1 VKRPPEEGKMTE
13 QGQQRID
20 SPLQSE
26 RGMTTINEGVVSKI
40 AGVAAGE
47 VEGVRMGGS
56 ASRTAGGIL
65 ENVTGSQGQTR
76 GVSVEVGRFETAI
89 DLTMGIEYGSN
100 ILERVEQVRNRI
112 SQRVENITG
121 LRVTELNVTVSDVVF
136 PGEEGGEGRREQSR
150 GPLYEDQTRQMG
162 TEEIEAGDRERGD
175 KDTERVDLGAAR
187 AESMSPSESKFSE
200 ETIRAEDRGE
210 DETAELRLDDDET
223 GPRGRRREENE

>member
-1 VKRPPEEGKMTE
+1 MTE

-100 ILERVEQVRNRI
+100 ILERVEEVRNRI

-136 PGEEGGEGRREQSR
+136 SGEEGGEGRREQSR
-150 GPLYEDQTRQMG
+150 GPLYEDQTRQME
-162 TEEIEAGDRERGD
+162 TEEIEAGDRERAD
-175 KDTERVDLGAAR
+175 KDTERVDVGAAR
-187 AESMSPSESKFSE
+187 AEAMTPSESKFSE

>member
-1 VKRPPEEGKMTE
+1 MTE

-76 GVSVEVGRFETAI
+76 GVS
-89 DLTMGIEYGSN
+89 IEYGSN

-162 TEEIEAGDRERGD
+162 TEEIEAGDLERGD
-175 KDTERVDLGAAR
+175 KDTERVDVGAAR
-187 AESMSPSESKFSE
+187 AEAMTPSESKFSE

>member
-1 VKRPPEEGKMTE
+1 MTE

-26 RGMTTINEGVVSKI
+26 RGVTTIKEGVVSRI

-65 ENVTGSQGQTR
+65 DNVTGSQGQTR

-100 ILERVEQVRNRI
+100 ILERVEQVRDRI

-136 PGEEGGEGRREQSR
+136 PEEGGEGLRGQSR

-162 TEEIEAGDRERGD
+162 TGESEVGDRDLGGE
-175 KDTERVDLGAAR
+175 DTERVDLGAAR
-187 AESMSPSESKFSE
+187 AEAITRSGSRFSE
-200 ETIRAEDRGE
+200 ETIRTEDKEE
-210 DETAELRLDDDET
+210 DETTELGLGDEET
-223 GPRGRRREENE
+223 GRRGRRREEDE

>member
-1 VKRPPEEGKMTE
+1 MTE

-26 RGMTTINEGVVSKI
+26 RGRTTINEGVVSKI

-100 ILERVEQVRNRI
+100 ILERVEQVRDRI

-175 KDTERVDLGAAR
+175 EDTERVDLGAAR
-187 AESMSPSESKFSE
+187 AEAMTRSGSKFSE
-200 ETIRAEDRGE
+200 ETIRAEDRRE

-223 GPRGRRREENE
+223 GRRGRRRGENE

>member
-1 VKRPPEEGKMTE
+1 MTE

-56 ASRTAGGIL
+56 ASRAAGGIL
-65 ENVTGSQGQTR
+65 ENVTGSQGQAR

-150 GPLYEDQTRQMG
+150 GPLYEDQARQMG

-175 KDTERVDLGAAR
+175 KDTERVDLGA
-187 AESMSPSESKFSE
+187 S
-200 ETIRAEDRGE
+200 RAEDRGE

>member
-1 VKRPPEEGKMTE
+1 MTE

-26 RGMTTINEGVVSKI
+26 RGMTTINEGVVSRI
-40 AGVAAGE
+40 AGLAAGE

-56 ASRTAGGIL
+56 ASRTVGGIL

-76 GVSVEVGRFETAI
+76 GISVEVGRFETAI

-100 ILERVEQVRNRI
+100 ILERVQQVRDRI

-150 GPLYEDQTRQMG
+150 GPLYEDQTQQMG

-175 KDTERVDLGAAR
+175 EDTERVDLGAAR
-187 AESMSPSESKFSE
+187 AEAMTRSGSKFSE
-200 ETIRAEDRGE
+200 ETIRAEDRRE

-223 GPRGRRREENE
+223 GRRGRRRGENE

>member
-1 VKRPPEEGKMTE
+1 MTE

-40 AGVAAGE
+40 AGEAAGE

-175 KDTERVDLGAAR
+175 KDTERVDLGA
-187 AESMSPSESKFSE
+187 S
-200 ETIRAEDRGE
+200 RAEDRGE

>member
-1 VKRPPEEGKMTE
+1 MTE

-175 KDTERVDLGAAR
+175 KDTERVDLGA
-187 AESMSPSESKFSE
+187 S
-200 ETIRAEDRGE
+200 RAEDRGE

>member
-1 VKRPPEEGKMTE
+1 MTE

-26 RGMTTINEGVVSKI
+26 RGVTTIKEGVVSRI

-65 ENVTGSQGQTR
+65 DNVTGSQGQTR

-100 ILERVEQVRNRI
+100 ILERVEQVRDRI

-136 PGEEGGEGRREQSR
+136 PGEEGGEGRRAQSR
-150 GPLYEDQTRQMG
+150 GPLYEDQARQMG
-162 TEEIEAGDRERGD
+162 TEEIEAGDRERED
-175 KDTERVDLGAAR
+175 KDTARVDLGATR
-187 AESMSPSESKFSE
+187 AEAMTPSESKFSE

-223 GPRGRRREENE
+223 GGRGRRRGENE

>member
-1 VKRPPEEGKMTE
+1 MTE

-40 AGVAAGE
+40 AGEAAGE

-89 DLTMGIEYGSN
+89 DLMMGIEYGSN

-121 LRVTELNVTVSDVVF
+121 LRVTELNVTVGDVVF

-175 KDTERVDLGAAR
+175 KDTERVDLGA
-187 AESMSPSESKFSE
+187 S
-200 ETIRAEDRGE
+200 RAEDRGE

>member
-1 VKRPPEEGKMTE
+1 MTE

-26 RGMTTINEGVVSKI
+26 RGVTTIKEGVVSRI

-175 KDTERVDLGAAR
+175 EDTERVDLGAAR
-187 AESMSPSESKFSE
+187 AEAMTRSGSKFSE

>member
-1 VKRPPEEGKMTE
+1 MTE

-150 GPLYEDQTRQMG
+150 GPLYEDQARQMG

-175 KDTERVDLGAAR
+175 KDTARVDLGATR
-187 AESMSPSESKFSE
+187 AEAMTPSESKFSE

>member
-1 VKRPPEEGKMTE
+1 MTE

-26 RGMTTINEGVVSKI
+26 RGMTTINEGVVSRI
-40 AGVAAGE
+40 AGLAAGE

-56 ASRTAGGIL
+56 ASRTVGGIL

-76 GVSVEVGRFETAI
+76 GVSVEVGRFEAAI
-89 DLTMGIEYGSN
+89 DLTMGIEYGRN
-100 ILERVEQVRNRI
+100 ILERVEQVRDRI

-162 TEEIEAGDRERGD
+162 TEEIEAGDRERED
-175 KDTERVDLGAAR
+175 EDTERVDLGAAR
-187 AESMSPSESKFSE
+187 AEAMTRSGSKFSE
-200 ETIRAEDRGE
+200 ETIRAEERGE

-223 GPRGRRREENE
+223 GGRGRRRGEDE

>member
-1 VKRPPEEGKMTE
+1 MTE

-187 AESMSPSESKFSE
+187 AEAMTRSGSKFSE
-200 ETIRAEDRGE
+200 ETIRAEDRRE

-223 GPRGRRREENE
+223 GRGGRRRGENE

>member
-1 VKRPPEEGKMTE
+1 MTE

-26 RGMTTINEGVVSKI
+26 RGMTTINEGVVSRI
-40 AGVAAGE
+40 AGLAAGE

-56 ASRTAGGIL
+56 ASRTVGGIL

-76 GVSVEVGRFETAI
+76 GVSVEVGRFEAAI
-89 DLTMGIEYGSN
+89 DLTMGIEYGRN
-100 ILERVEQVRNRI
+100 ILERVEQVRDRI

-175 KDTERVDLGAAR
+175 EDTERVDLGAAR
-187 AESMSPSESKFSE
+187 AEAMTRSGSKFSE
-200 ETIRAEDRGE
+200 ETIRAEDRRE

-223 GPRGRRREENE
+223 GRRGRRREEDE

>member
-1 VKRPPEEGKMTE
+1 MTE

-26 RGMTTINEGVVSKI
+26 RGMTTINEGVVSRI
-40 AGVAAGE
+40 AGLAAGE

-56 ASRTAGGIL
+56 ASRTVGGIL

-100 ILERVEQVRNRI
+100 ILERVEQVRDRI

-175 KDTERVDLGAAR
+175 EDTERVDLGAAR
-187 AESMSPSESKFSE
+187 AEAMTRSGSKFSE
-200 ETIRAEDRGE
+200 ETIRAEDRRE

-223 GPRGRRREENE
+223 GRRGRRRGENE

>member
-1 VKRPPEEGKMTE
+1 MTE

-76 GVSVEVGRFETAI
+76 GVSVEVGRFEAAI

-100 ILERVEQVRNRI
+100 ILERVEQVRDRI

-136 PGEEGGEGRREQSR
+136 PGEEGGEAGGEGRREQSR

-187 AESMSPSESKFSE
+187 AEAMTPSESKFSE

>member
-1 VKRPPEEGKMTE
+1 MTE

-26 RGMTTINEGVVSKI
+26 RGVTTIKEGVVSRI

-65 ENVTGSQGQTR
+65 DNVTGSQGQTR

-100 ILERVEQVRNRI
+100 ILERVEQVRDRI

-136 PGEEGGEGRREQSR
+136 PGEEGGGEVGGEGRREQSR
-150 GPLYEDQTRQMG
+150 GPLYEDQTQQMG

-175 KDTERVDLGAAR
+175 EDTERVDLGAAR
-187 AESMSPSESKFSE
+187 AEAMTRSGSKFSE
-200 ETIRAEDRGE
+200 ETIRAEERGE

-223 GPRGRRREENE
+223 GGRGRRRGEDE

>member
-1 VKRPPEEGKMTE
+1 MTE

-26 RGMTTINEGVVSKI
+26 RGMTTINEGVVSRI
-40 AGVAAGE
+40 AGLAAGE

-56 ASRTAGGIL
+56 ASRTVGGIL

-76 GVSVEVGRFETAI
+76 GISVEVGRFETAI

-100 ILERVEQVRNRI
+100 ILERVQQVRDRI

-150 GPLYEDQTRQMG
+150 GPLYEDQTQQMG

-175 KDTERVDLGAAR
+175 EDTERVDLGAAR
-187 AESMSPSESKFSE
+187 AEAMTRSGSKFSE

-223 GPRGRRREENE
+223 GRRERRRGENE

>member
-1 VKRPPEEGKMTE
+1 MTE

-56 ASRTAGGIL
+56 ASRAAGGIL

-121 LRVTELNVTVSDVVF
+121 LRVTELNVTVGDVVF

-175 KDTERVDLGAAR
+175 EDTERVDLGAAR
-187 AESMSPSESKFSE
+187 AEAMTRSGSKFSE

>member
-1 VKRPPEEGKMTE
+1 MTE

-40 AGVAAGE
+40 AGEAAGE

-121 LRVTELNVTVSDVVF
+121 LRVTELNVTVGDVVF

-175 KDTERVDLGAAR
+175 KDTERVDLGA
-187 AESMSPSESKFSE
+187 S
-200 ETIRAEDRGE
+200 RAEDKGE

>member
-1 VKRPPEEGKMTE
+1 MTE

-26 RGMTTINEGVVSKI
+26 RGMTIINEGVVSRI
-40 AGVAAGE
+40 AGLAAGE

-56 ASRTAGGIL
+56 ASRTVGGIL

-89 DLTMGIEYGSN
+89 DLTMGIEYGRK
-100 ILERVEQVRNRI
+100 ILERVEQVRDRI

-136 PGEEGGEGRREQSR
+136 PGEE
-150 GPLYEDQTRQMG
+150 
-162 TEEIEAGDRERGD
+162 
-175 KDTERVDLGAAR
+175 DTERVDLGAAR
-187 AESMSPSESKFSE
+187 AEAMTRSGSKFSE
-200 ETIRAEDRGE
+200 ETIRAEDRKE

-223 GPRGRRREENE
+223 GPRGRGR

>member
-1 VKRPPEEGKMTE
+1 MTE

-100 ILERVEQVRNRI
+100 ILERVEEVRNRI
-112 SQRVENITG
+112 SQRVENVTG

-175 KDTERVDLGAAR
+175 KDTERIDLGA
-187 AESMSPSESKFSE
+187 S
-200 ETIRAEDRGE
+200 RAEDRGE

>member
-1 VKRPPEEGKMTE
+1 MTE

-26 RGMTTINEGVVSKI
+26 RGMTTINEGVVSRI
-40 AGVAAGE
+40 AGLAAGE

-56 ASRTAGGIL
+56 ASRTVGGIL

-76 GVSVEVGRFETAI
+76 GVSVEVGRFEAAI
-89 DLTMGIEYGSN
+89 DLTMGIEYGRN
-100 ILERVEQVRNRI
+100 ILERVEQVRDRI

-175 KDTERVDLGAAR
+175 EDTERVDLGAAR
-187 AESMSPSESKFSE
+187 AEAMTRSGSKFSE
-200 ETIRAEDRGE
+200 ETIRAEDRRE

-223 GPRGRRREENE
+223 GRRGRRRGENE

>member
-1 VKRPPEEGKMTE
+1 MTE

-26 RGMTTINEGVVSKI
+26 RGMTTINEGVVSRI
-40 AGVAAGE
+40 AGLAAGE

-56 ASRTAGGIL
+56 ASRTVGGIL

-76 GVSVEVGRFETAI
+76 GVSVEVGRFEAAI
-89 DLTMGIEYGSN
+89 DLTMGIEYGRN
-100 ILERVEQVRNRI
+100 ILERVEQVRDRI

-136 PGEEGGEGRREQSR
+136 PGEEGGEEGGEGRREQSR

-175 KDTERVDLGAAR
+175 EDTERVDLGAAR
-187 AESMSPSESKFSE
+187 AEAMTRSGSKFSE

-223 GPRGRRREENE
+223 GRRGRRRGENE